1 MLKDITK
8 LKILGAIFDSPTLFD
23 FFNPQEGNKEK
34 TIKGALLY
42 GRNGTGKSTIAKAFR
57 KLSGESIATIFGA
70 DAYDDAD
77 QQVILTEEE
86 KRCIFIFDEDYV
98 DRNIRLQQD
107 HLDTIVMLGEAADLT
122 EKIEKVVHERD
133 IAKSAYEQQDTLY
146 KEYCDAQNVKA
157 PKYYVNLLRDALRG
171 DDNWAG
177 RDREINNGRQNTGVR
192 DDTYKKFV
200 KLTPSKQKTELIS
213 DYKIKIKELEEA
225 RSGASTIDKK
235 VPTIP
240 DLYLN
245 YNDEDV
251 QHLLAEAIEKPE
263 LSEREKK
270 LFALVQRGMT
280 GDLSQKLILF
290 KNKETIECPYCF
302 QPITVEYKRSLV
314 QSIEKVLNKTVEE
327 HRQSLRKNILNPI
340 TIDLNPYEKLNSYQK
355 CVDLLLKINDVIRA
369 NNDNLEKKIDNP
381 YEPIITKSTSIKELI
396 SQIIDAVASL
406 EKERLEYNNV
416 AKRTKPMI
424 AELDRING
432 EIAYY
437 DVKDL
442 AQQLAKQQTEVVTV
456 KRELDRLKREYDG
469 KKKEI
474 EDLEAQRS
482 NVQIAIDAINACLK
496 YIFFAENR
504 LSIQYVDGVYKLLS
518 HGKSVK
524 PCDVSVGERNII
536 GLSYFFT
543 SILEGQEEKDA
554 YNKEYLLIIDDP
566 VSSYDVENRIGI
578 LSFLKYKLSMFL
590 EGNMHTKALVMTHDL
605 RTFYDVHKIFE
616 EIINRCNQKG
626 YPRSATFKRFEM
638 RKKELKIFPYIKR
651 QEYTEL
657 IEIIYKYAKGQ
668 ANDYELV
675 IGNMMRQVLEA
686 FSTFEYKKGIEDI
699 STDQDILGLLPE
711 EEYISYYKNLMYRL
725 VLHGGSHREEQI
737 KTMNDFD
744 FFSLISEFEKKR
756 TAKDVL
762 CFIYLLNK
770 KHLLQHLK
778 NCGDI
783 ESELEAWCQDIKVRA
798 AVI

>member
-263 LSEREKK
+263 LSEREKN
-270 LFALVQRGMT
+270 
-280 GDLSQKLILF
+280 DL
-290 KNKETIECPYCF
+290 
-302 QPITVEYKRSLV
+302 
-314 QSIEKVLNKTVEE
+314 
-327 HRQSLRKNILNPI
+327 
-340 TIDLNPYEKLNSYQK
+340 
-355 CVDLLLKINDVIRA
+355 
-369 NNDNLEKKIDNP
+369 
-381 YEPIITKSTSIKELI
+381 
-396 SQIIDAVASL
+396 
-406 EKERLEYNNV
+406 
-416 AKRTKPMI
+416 
-424 AELDRING
+424 
-432 EIAYY
+432 
-437 DVKDL
+437 
-442 AQQLAKQQTEVVTV
+442 
-456 KRELDRLKREYDG
+456 
-469 KKKEI
+469 
-474 EDLEAQRS
+474 
-482 NVQIAIDAINACLK
+482 
-496 YIFFAENR
+496 
-504 LSIQYVDGVYKLLS
+504 
-518 HGKSVK
+518 
-524 PCDVSVGERNII
+524 
-536 GLSYFFT
+536 
-543 SILEGQEEKDA
+543 
-554 YNKEYLLIIDDP
+554 
-566 VSSYDVENRIGI
+566 
-578 LSFLKYKLSMFL
+578 
-590 EGNMHTKALVMTHDL
+590 
-605 RTFYDVHKIFE
+605 
-616 EIINRCNQKG
+616 
-626 YPRSATFKRFEM
+626 
-638 RKKELKIFPYIKR
+638 
-651 QEYTEL
+651 
-657 IEIIYKYAKGQ
+657 
-668 ANDYELV
+668 
-675 IGNMMRQVLEA
+675 
-686 FSTFEYKKGIEDI
+686 
-699 STDQDILGLLPE
+699 
-711 EEYISYYKNLMYRL
+711 
-725 VLHGGSHREEQI
+725 
-737 KTMNDFD
+737 
-744 FFSLISEFEKKR
+744 
-756 TAKDVL
+756 
-762 CFIYLLNK
+762 
-770 KHLLQHLK
+770 HL
-778 NCGDI
+778 
-783 ESELEAWCQDIKVRA
+783 
-798 AVI
+798 